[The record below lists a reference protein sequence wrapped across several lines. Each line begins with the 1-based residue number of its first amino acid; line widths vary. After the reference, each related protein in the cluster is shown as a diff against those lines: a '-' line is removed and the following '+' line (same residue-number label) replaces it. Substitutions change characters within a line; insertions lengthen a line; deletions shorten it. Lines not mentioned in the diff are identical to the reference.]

1 MIVKNRMFLLIL
13 LCIELLIFCVYI
25 LNINLDVWI
34 FVSEFFINDL
44 KEFRYDLS
52 MKLLN
57 LIYYF

>member
-1 MIVKNRMFLLIL
+1 MYRVIN
-13 LCIELLIFCVYI
+13 IFCVYI